1 MRRRIAIALV
11 ALSVVVV
18 FQSFSLAQQQPE
30 GTRKIVNRVIPVYP
44 DIARKMQLSGTVR
57 VEVVVAPDGK
67 PKSTRPIGGSPLL
80 VRAAVDAV
88 GQWKWAAASQETK
101 ELVELS
107 FHPR

>member
-1 MRRRIAIALV
+1 MLL
-11 ALSVVVV
+11 ALSVRVVVV
-18 FQSFSLAQQQPE
+18 FPSLSLAQE
-30 GTRKIVNRVIPVYP
+30 KSEEARKIVNRVIPVYP
-44 DIARKMQLSGTVR
+44 EIARRMQLSGTVR

-80 VRAAVDAV
+80 VSAAVDALEK
-88 GQWKWAAASQETK
+88 WRWAAAPQETK

>member
-1 MRRRIAIALV
+1 MLL
-11 ALSVVVV
+11 ALSVGVVAV
-18 FQSFSLAQQQPE
+18 FPPFSLAQE
-30 GTRKIVNRVIPVYP
+30 KSEEARKILNRVIPVYP
-44 DIARKMQLSGTVR
+44 EIARRMQLSGTVK

-80 VRAAVDAV
+80 VSAAVDALEK
-88 GQWKWAAASQETK
+88 WRWAAAPQETK

>member
-1 MRRRIAIALV
+1 MRRRIAIVLV
-11 ALSVVVV
+11 ALSVGVV
-18 FQSFSLAQQQPE
+18 FQSFSPAQQQPE

-67 PKSTRPIGGSPLL
+67 PKSTRPLGGSPLL

-88 GQWKWAAASQETK
+88 GQWKWAAAPQETK